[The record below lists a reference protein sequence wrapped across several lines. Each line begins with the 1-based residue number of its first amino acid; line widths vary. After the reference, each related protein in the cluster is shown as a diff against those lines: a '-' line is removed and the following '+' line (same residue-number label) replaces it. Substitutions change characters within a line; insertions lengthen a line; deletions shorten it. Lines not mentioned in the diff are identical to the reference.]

1 MKSGDQEHASRF
13 PFILARHGGS
23 ILVRMGVRIPVAD
36 KNQRDIPQG
45 MVYQYWQYRYGIY
58 STRHAGQSYRRASA
72 NGQVG
77 YTGVI
82 NACW

>member
-36 KNQRDIPQG
+36 KYQRDIPQG
-45 MVYQYWQYRYGIY
+45 MVYQYWQYRYGIEEV
-58 STRHAGQSYRRASA
+58 RFQQHALIEELF
-72 NGQVG
+72 NG
-77 YTGVI
+77 YHI
-82 NACW
+82 FWI